1 MIKNINI
8 SADWSFFMDQ
18 KYWANLQGEDAFNI
32 VGMYFLEYT
41 LLKNKYGDD
50 DNLLD
55 YISSIIEAIT
65 IQSCINDVNE
75 EHLEYLK
82 VKNREIMWLAAKS
95 RFRAK
100 NKLVPGI

>member
-1 MIKNINI
+1 
-8 SADWSFFMDQ
+8 MDK
-18 KYWANLQGEDAFNI
+18 KYWSTLQSEDAFNI

-41 LLKNKYGDD
+41 LLKNKYAESNED
-50 DNLLD
+50 LLN

-65 IQSCINDVNE
+65 IQNCISDVDE

-82 VKNREIMWLAAKS
+82 AKNREIIWLAAKS

-100 NKLVPGI
+100 NNLIPGM